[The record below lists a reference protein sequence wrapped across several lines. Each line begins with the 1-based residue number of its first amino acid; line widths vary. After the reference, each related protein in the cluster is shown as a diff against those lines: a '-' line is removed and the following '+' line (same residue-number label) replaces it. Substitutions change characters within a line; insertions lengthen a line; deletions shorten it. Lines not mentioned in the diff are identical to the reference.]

1 MPKKAQITTEF
12 LIYMAISISALSVSL
27 YASSSLR
34 NSYNSS
40 VSKAELESFVNRITQ
55 MQQYGSSAFEVFVPK
70 SICTCKPES
79 SWIYCNGTRF
89 NTEESIRLSSFVC
102 VNSGSLE
109 NLSEYYLGNGTY
121 YVGG

>member
-1 MPKKAQITTEF
+1 MQKKAQITIEF
-12 LIYMAISISALSVSL
+12 LIYMSIGISALSVSL

-34 NSYNSS
+34 NSYYSS
-40 VSKAELESFVNRITQ
+40 ISNAELESFANHIAQ
-55 MQQYGSSAFEVFVPK
+55 MEQYGSSEFEVFVPK
-70 SICTCKPES
+70 SICSCRPES

-89 NTEESIRLSSFVC
+89 NTGESIRFSGSVC

-121 YVGG
+121 YIGG